1 MGLLYFTEY
10 NTHVPG
16 EKSIT
21 LYKRGAHAEAVVEAQ
36 EKAGVSDVE
45 RGKVDSGRAEE
56 KLRNDSGES
65 ISVPMMTDVFTWRN
79 VQYDVTI
86 KKGETRRLLD
96 NISGFV
102 APGKL
107 TALMGESGAGK
118 VCSISNPCGEIVR
131 SYCPLDDVAE
141 CFGGTPG
148 GWCCHWREARER
160 ISYTERFPSTNV
172 SLGCFLSCVFALMP
186 SYCSGYVQQ
195 MDTHVAQTTV
205 REALL
210 FSAKLRQPPSVPLK
224 EKEA

>member
-1 MGLLYFTEY
+1 
-10 NTHVPG
+10 
-16 EKSIT
+16 
-21 LYKRGAHAEAVVEAQ
+21 
-36 EKAGVSDVE
+36 VSDEE

-56 KLRNDSGES
+56 KLRVDSGDS
-65 ISVPMMTDVFTWRN
+65 ISVPMMTDVFTWTN

-118 VCSISNPCGEIVR
+118 VRSKLNLCGGIVR
-131 SYCPLDDVAE
+131 SYSSPDHVAE
-141 CFGGTPG
+141 CSGGAPG

-160 ISYTERFPSTNV
+160 ISYTQRFPGTNV
-172 SLGCFLSCVFALMP
+172 SLRCFLSYVFALIP

-195 MDTHVAQTTV
+195 MDTHVAQATV